1 MSIVSLEGNIGA
13 GKSTL
18 LESLRKEFEKES
30 DIVFVSEPVDVW
42 EKFKDKST
50 GQTVLEKFYADP
62 SKYAFAF
69 QIMAFTTRLQVLQKT
84 IEENPQAKLFICERS
99 LDADKHIF
107 AKMLNDDGT
116 IDNIMYQIYE
126 CCFQEY
132 LVQIKSLDLSGI
144 IHVNTDP
151 TTCYNRIKTRGR
163 EGEDKIN
170 INYLQR
176 CDLYHKRW
184 FENIEI
190 PVLNISSDYNTEN
203 KKILNKFLKI
213 DRS

>member
-1 MSIVSLEGNIGA
+1 MVLLISIEGNIGA
-13 GKSTL
+13 GKSTIINQL
-18 LESLRKEFEKES
+18 IKENL
-30 DIVFVSEPVDVW
+30 DPQIIILQEPVDMW
-42 EKFKDKST
+42 ESVKHEGET
-50 GQTVLEKFYADP
+50 MLQKFYNDQD
-62 SKYAFAF
+62 KYAFAF

-170 INYLQR
+170 INYLRR
-176 CDLYHKRW
+176 CDLYHNRW
-184 FENIEI
+184 LENVEI
-190 PVLNISSDYNTEN
+190 PVLSISSDYNTEN
-203 KKILNKFLKI
+203 KKVLNEFLKI
-213 DRS
+213 DKS